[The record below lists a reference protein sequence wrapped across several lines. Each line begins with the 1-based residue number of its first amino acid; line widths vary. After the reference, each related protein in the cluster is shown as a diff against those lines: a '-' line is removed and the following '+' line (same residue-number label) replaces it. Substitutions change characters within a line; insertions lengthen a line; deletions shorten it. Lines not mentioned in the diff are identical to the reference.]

1 MGSSGSARGGKP
13 NEQDEDKIEKNGQ
26 KEGPKII
33 LGLIEDISG
42 NSQEIIFLDLLLF
55 FC

>member
-1 MGSSGSARGGKP
+1 MEFTRGSKP
-13 NEQDEDKIEKNGQ
+13 NEQDGDKIEKNGQ
-26 KEGPKII
+26 DEGPKII